1 MLVQIDINEIKNAII
16 DMYGN
21 YDIMAF
27 NNAVGEIVV
36 SDIKRNVFDKLGYPS
51 NTILAWN
58 NKQVSWPLLALA
70 TMTQR
75 VHGSRKKG
83 SKQWNEKPSW
93 PPPKGLLLQRT
104 GQLRESIFY
113 SLTST
118 GVVISAGVFYARF
131 LQLRF
136 PFLIL
141 TMSAMEE
148 IAEQAGVFFA
158 IKNALK

>member
-16 DMYGN
+16 EMYGN
-21 YDIMAF
+21 YDIIAF
-27 NNAVGEIVV
+27 NNAVGEIIV

-58 NKQVSWPLLALA
+58 NKQMSWPLLSLA

-75 VHGSRKKG
+75 VRGSRKKG

-93 PPPKGLLLQRT
+93 PPPKGLRLQRT

-113 SLTST
+113 SLTSQ
-118 GVVISAGVFYARF
+118 GVVISTGVNYARY
-131 LQLRF
+131 LQPRF

-148 IAEQAGVFFA
+148 IAEQAAMFFA
-158 IKNALK
+158 KQNSLK